1 MDRRPDLDV
10 SAVDVSA
17 VDGTGAG
24 VDHDPTP
31 RYGHGMTT
39 WVALLRGVNVNG
51 ITIRSAELAELF
63 RSLGH
68 TDVRTVLASGNV
80 VFTAADPVEPAA
92 LRSSVEQA
100 LRERFGYDAWIV
112 LVRHDALADLVAG
125 FPFASTADRHD
136 YVVFASEPTAL
147 DDLLAG
153 LDLDPSVEQ
162 VARGDGVVYWS
173 CPKGSS
179 TSTAFAKRAAAAR
192 FKRTTTARN
201 TNTLRKLL

>member
-1 MDRRPDLDV
+1 M
-10 SAVDVSA
+10 
-17 VDGTGAG
+17 G
-24 VDHDPTP
+24 VDPGPTP

-51 ITIRSAELAELF
+51 ITIRSADLAELF

-147 DDLLAG
+147 DDLLTG

-162 VARGDGVVYWS
+162 VARGEGVVYWS

-179 TSTAFAKRAAAAR
+179 TSTAFAKRAGAAR